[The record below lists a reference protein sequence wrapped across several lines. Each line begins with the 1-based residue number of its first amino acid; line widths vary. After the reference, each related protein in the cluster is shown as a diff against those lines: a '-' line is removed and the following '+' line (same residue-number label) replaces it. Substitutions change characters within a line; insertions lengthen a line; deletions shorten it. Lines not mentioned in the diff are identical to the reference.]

1 VRELVAETFRSLR
14 AHAFRFALTS
24 LGVSWG
30 TLMLTYLTASVTGMD
45 RHFSREIEEVGPRI
59 VWTFPGVVIKDK
71 VGERG
76 ARPVELEVEDAAR
89 LATLRAVEH
98 SAPNIAVWSSVVRG
112 GGRTRLFTVYGVAA
126 ESAAIRRLEPA
137 HGRFL
142 TEHEVAAGA
151 RVAFLGHEVAQRLFG
166 RADVVGETLQV
177 EALRLRVVGV
187 ARAKGDQLVNM
198 GGQDDKALYLPH
210 TTVQRWFRHEQP
222 LEVVVFAPRS
232 AEEDALA
239 IEQARALVG
248 LHHDFDPSLDTAL
261 SFVSIQ
267 DVLDLVRGIGVGLR
281 IFLFA
286 AGGITILVG
295 AVGVMNIMLVVA
307 AERRKEIGLRKAL
320 GARDRD
326 VFVQFLAEA
335 LAVCV
340 LSGALGAALG
350 ALAIHAMAA
359 LVRSQGSSF
368 TSPPELSLAGISGVA
383 AALVVVGVAAGLLP
397 ALRAARV
404 EPAESLRAP

>member
-1 VRELVAETFRSLR
+1 MRDLLAETFRTLR

-30 TLMLTYLTASVTGMD
+30 TLMLTYLSASVTGMD

-76 ARPVELEVEDAAR
+76 ARPVELEVEDADR
-89 LATLRAVEH
+89 LATLRLIEH
-98 SAPNIAVWSSVVRG
+98 AAPNIAVWSSVVRG
-112 GGRTRLFTVYGVAA
+112 GSRTRLFTVYGVAA
-126 ESAAIRRLEPA
+126 ESAAIRHLEPE

-142 TEHEVAAGA
+142 TAGEVETSA
-151 RVAFLGHEVAQRLFG
+151 RVAFLGHEVAMRLFR
-166 RADVVGETLQV
+166 RADVVGRTLQV
-177 EALRLRVVGV
+177 ESLRLRVVGV
-187 ARAKGDQLVNM
+187 GRAKGDQLVNM

-210 TTVQRWFRHEQP
+210 TTVQRWFEHEAP
-222 LEVVVFAPRS
+222 LQVIVFAPETAGAS
-232 AEEDALA
+232 TAA

-261 SFVSIQ
+261 SFVDIQ
-267 DVLDLVRGIGVGLR
+267 DVLDLVRGIGFGLR
-281 IFLFA
+281 VFLFA

-295 AVGVMNIMLVVA
+295 AIGVMNIMLVVA
-307 AERRKEIGLRKAL
+307 NERRKEIGLRKAL

-326 VFVQFLAEA
+326 VFAQFLAEA
-335 LAVCV
+335 AAVCV

-350 ALAIHAMAA
+350 VLAIRGMAA
-359 LVRSQGSSF
+359 LIRSQGSSF
-368 TSPPELSLAGISGVA
+368 TSPPELGAAGIVGIA
-383 AALVVVGVAAGLLP
+383 GALVLVGVAAGLLP